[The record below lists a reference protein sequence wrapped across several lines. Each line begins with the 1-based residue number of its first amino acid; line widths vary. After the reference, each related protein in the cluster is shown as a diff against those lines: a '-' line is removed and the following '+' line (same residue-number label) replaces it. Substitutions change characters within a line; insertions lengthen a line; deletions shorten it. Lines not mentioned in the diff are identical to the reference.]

1 MNALRCSFCRK
12 NEAFYV
18 RSYEGVGL
26 CHKCFKKN
34 IEDRV
39 RRTISKYKMLK
50 PDDHVAVAVS
60 GGKDSLSLLTI
71 LGKITKRFPK
81 SRLTAV
87 TVDEGI
93 AEYRDEAIRIAKNY
107 YRKHSIDYAIVSFE
121 NLFQMKLDELVK
133 KKRELSPC
141 SYCGVLRRRAINL
154 AAEKVEAD
162 IVATGHNL
170 DDEAQTA
177 MLNIVHGD
185 VTRISRVEPVLED
198 PNGRFL
204 RRIKPICEIP
214 EKEVALYAY
223 ENGIEFQS
231 VPCPYMATSLRND
244 MRSMLNRMEVK
255 HPGTKYTVFRSIEKL
270 RSALKLYAGKIE
282 LKNCRY
288 CGEPTTTDICQV
300 CKILKKAVP

>member
-1 MNALRCSFCRK
+1 MNLLECSFCRK
-12 NEAFYV
+12 NEAFYI
-18 RSYEGVGL
+18 RNYEGVGL
-26 CHKCFKKN
+26 CHKCLKKN

-50 PDDHVAVAVS
+50 PKDHLAVAVS

-71 LGKITKRFPK
+71 IGKIVKRFPRSK
-81 SRLTAV
+81 LTAV

-93 AEYRDEAIRIAKNY
+93 AGYRDEAIVIAKEY
-107 YRKHSIDYAIVSFE
+107 YKKHPVDYEIVSFE
-121 NLFQMKLDELVK
+121 DLFQMNLDELVK
-133 KKRELSPC
+133 KMRELSPC

-154 AAEKVEAD
+154 AAEKVGAD
-162 IVATGHNL
+162 VVATAHNL
-170 DDEAQTA
+170 DDEVQTI

-185 VTRISRVEPVLED
+185 VSRISRVEPVLED

-204 RRIKPICEIP
+204 RRIKPLCEIP

-223 ENGIEFQS
+223 ESGIEFQS
-231 VPCPYMATSLRND
+231 TPCPYAATSLRND

-255 HPGTKYTVFRSIEKL
+255 HPGTKYTILRSTEKL
-270 RSALKLYAGKIE
+270 RSALKRYAGKIE
-282 LKNCRY
+282 LKNCQY

-300 CKILKKAVP
+300 CKILKKAVL

>member
-1 MNALRCSFCRK
+1 MNLLRCSFCRK

-26 CHKCFKKN
+26 CRKCFKKN

-39 RRTISKYKMLK
+39 RRTVSRYKMLK
-50 PDDHVAVAVS
+50 PNDHIAVAVS

-107 YRKHSIDYAIVSFE
+107 YKKHSIDYAIVSFE
-121 NLFQMKLDELVK
+121 DLFQMKLDELVK
-133 KKRELSPC
+133 KKKELSPC

-154 AAEKVEAD
+154 AAEKVGAD
-162 IVATGHNL
+162 VVATAHNL
-170 DDEAQTA
+170 DDEVQTV

-204 RRIKPICEIP
+204 RRVKPICEIP
-214 EKEVALYAY
+214 EKETAMYAY
-223 ENGIEFQS
+223 ESGIEFQRF
-231 VPCPYMATSLRND
+231 PCPYMATSLRND

-255 HPGTKYTVFRSIEKL
+255 HPGTKYTIFRSTEKL
-270 RSALKLYAGKIE
+270 RSALKRYGGKTE
-282 LKNCRY
+282 LKNCLY

>member
-1 MNALRCSFCRK
+1 MNLLRCSFCRK
-12 NEAFYV
+12 NEAFYF
-18 RSYEGVGL
+18 RSYEGIGL
-26 CHKCFKKN
+26 CRKCFKKN

-50 PDDHVAVAVS
+50 PNDHVAIAVS
-60 GGKDSLSLLTI
+60 GGKDSLSLLTL
-71 LGKITKRFPK
+71 LGKITKKFPK

-107 YRKHSIDYAIVSFE
+107 YKKHSIDYAIVSFE
-121 NLFQMKLDELVK
+121 DLFQMKLDELVK

-154 AAEKVEAD
+154 AAGKVGAD
-162 IVATGHNL
+162 VVATAHNL

-177 MLNIVHGD
+177 MINIVHGD

-204 RRIKPICEIP
+204 RRVKPLCEIP

-223 ENGIEFQS
+223 ESGIEFQS
-231 VPCPYMATSLRND
+231 IPCPYMATSLRND
-244 MRSMLNRMEVK
+244 MRSMLNRMEIK

-270 RSALKLYAGKIE
+270 RSALKRYAGKTE
-282 LKNCRY
+282 LKNCQY

-300 CKILKKAVP
+300 CKILKKTVR

>member
-1 MNALRCSFCRK
+1 MNLLRCSFCRK

-18 RSYEGVGL
+18 RSYEGIGL

-34 IEDRV
+34 TEDRV
-39 RRTISKYKMLK
+39 RRTISKYRMLK

-71 LGKITKRFPK
+71 LRKITKRFPN

-93 AEYRDEAIRIAKNY
+93 AEYRDEAIRIAKSY
-107 YRKHSIDYAIVSFE
+107 YKKHSIDYAIVSFE
-121 NLFQMKLDELVK
+121 DLFQMKLDELVK
-133 KKRELSPC
+133 EKRELSPC

-154 AAEKVEAD
+154 AAEKVDAD
-162 IVATGHNL
+162 VVATAHNL
-170 DDEAQTA
+170 DDEVQTA

-185 VTRISRVEPVLED
+185 VIRISRVEPVLED

-204 RRIKPICEIP
+204 RRVKPFCEIP
-214 EKEVALYAY
+214 EKEVAMYAY
-223 ENGIEFQS
+223 GSGIEFQR

-255 HPGTKYTVFRSIEKL
+255 HPGTKYTIFRSTEKL
-270 RSALKLYAGKIE
+270 RSALKRYGGKTE

-300 CKILKKAVP
+300 CKILKKAVL

>member
-1 MNALRCSFCRK
+1 MNLLKCSFCRK
-12 NEAFYV
+12 SETFYI

-26 CHKCFKKN
+26 CHKCLKKN

-50 PDDHVAVAVS
+50 PNDHIALAVS

-71 LGKITKRFPK
+71 LGKIIKRFPR

-93 AEYRDEAIRIAKNY
+93 AGYRDEAIRIAKNY
-107 YRKHSIDYAIVSFE
+107 YKEHSIKYEVISFE
-121 NLFQMKLDELVK
+121 DLFQIKLDELVK
-133 KKRELSPC
+133 DKQELSPC
-141 SYCGVLRRRAINL
+141 SYCGVLRRRAINH
-154 AAEKVEAD
+154 AAKKVRAD
-162 IVATGHNL
+162 VVATAHNL
-170 DDEAQTA
+170 DDEVQTV

-185 VTRISRVEPVLED
+185 VNRISRVEPVLED

-223 ENGIEFQS
+223 ESGIELQS

-244 MRSMLNRMEVK
+244 MRSMLNRMEIK
-255 HPGTKYTVFRSIEKL
+255 HPGTKYTIFRSTERLKAAL
-270 RSALKLYAGKIE
+270 RRYTAKTE

-288 CGEPTTTDICQV
+288 CGEPTTTEICQV
-300 CKILKKAVP
+300 CKILKKTVL

>member
-1 MNALRCSFCRK
+1 MNLLKCSFCRK
-12 NEAFYV
+12 GETFYI

-26 CHKCFKKN
+26 CHKCLKKN

-39 RRTISKYKMLK
+39 RRTISKYRMLK
-50 PDDHVAVAVS
+50 PNDHIAVAVS

-71 LGKITKRFPK
+71 FRKIIKRFPR

-93 AEYRDEAIRIAKNY
+93 AGYRDEAIRIAKNY
-107 YRKHSIDYAIVSFE
+107 YKEHSIKYEVTSFE
-121 NLFQMKLDELVK
+121 ELFQIKLDELVK
-133 KKRELSPC
+133 GKQELSPC

-154 AAEKVEAD
+154 AAKKVGAD
-162 IVATGHNL
+162 VVATAHNL
-170 DDEAQTA
+170 DDEVQTI

-185 VTRISRVEPVLED
+185 VNRISRVKPVLKD

-223 ENGIEFQS
+223 ESGIEFQS

-244 MRSMLNRMEVK
+244 MRSMLNRMEIK
-255 HPGTKYTVFRSIEKL
+255 HPGTKYTIFRSTERLKAAL
-270 RSALKLYAGKIE
+270 RRYTAKTE

-288 CGEPTTTDICQV
+288 CGEPTTTEICQV
-300 CKILKKAVP
+300 CKILKKTIL

>member
-1 MNALRCSFCRK
+1 MNLLECSFCRK
-12 NEAFYV
+12 NKAFYV
-18 RSYEGVGL
+18 RSYEGIGL
-26 CHKCFKKN
+26 CHRCFKKN

-50 PDDHVAVAVS
+50 PNDHVAVAVS

-93 AEYRDEAIRIAKNY
+93 TGYRDEAITIAKNHY
-107 YRKHSIDYAIVSFE
+107 KNRSINYAIVSFE
-121 NLFQMKLDELVK
+121 DLFQIKLDQLVK
-133 KKRELSPC
+133 EKRELSPC

-154 AAEKVEAD
+154 AAEKVGANV
-162 IVATGHNL
+162 VATAHNL
-170 DDEAQTA
+170 DDEVQTA

-198 PNGRFL
+198 PNRRFL
-204 RRIKPICEIP
+204 RRVKPICEIP
-214 EKEVALYAY
+214 EKEVAMYAY
-223 ENGIEFQS
+223 ESGIEFQK

-255 HPGTKYTVFRSIEKL
+255 HPGTKYTIFRSTEKL
-270 RSALKLYAGKIE
+270 RSALKQYGGKTE

-288 CGEPTTTDICQV
+288 CGEPTTTDTCQV
-300 CKILKKAVP
+300 CKILKKAIP

>member
-1 MNALRCSFCRK
+1 MLR
-12 NEAFYV
+12 
-18 RSYEGVGL
+18 
-26 CHKCFKKN
+26 
-34 IEDRV
+34 
-39 RRTISKYKMLK
+39 

-71 LGKITKRFPK
+71 LRKITKRFPK

-93 AEYRDEAIRIAKNY
+93 VEYRDEAISIAKNY
-107 YRKHSIDYAIVSFE
+107 YKNHSIGYAIVSFE
-121 NLFQMKLDELVK
+121 DLFQMKLDELVK
-133 KKRELSPC
+133 EKRELSPC

-154 AAEKVEAD
+154 AAEKVGANV
-162 IVATGHNL
+162 VATGHNL
-170 DDEAQTA
+170 DDEVQTA

-185 VTRISRVEPVLED
+185 VIRISRVEPVLED

-204 RRIKPICEIP
+204 RRVKPICEIP
-214 EKEVALYAY
+214 EKEVAMYAY
-223 ENGIEFQS
+223 ESGIEFQK

-244 MRSMLNRMEVK
+244 MRSMLNRIEVK
-255 HPGTKYTVFRSIEKL
+255 HPGTKYTIFRSTERLKATL
-270 RSALKLYAGKIE
+270 RRYTAKTE

-300 CKILKKAVP
+300 CKILKKTVR